1 MGFGVVCYLGWL
13 VCVIGRLGLFL
24 LLYLRVVF
32 CSVGCDGKLLC
43 TTSSC
48 GLCFGLQW
56 GVGCGGQFCL
66 EVQVA
71 ASRRRSAKWR
81 TAAKFCYTPLI
92 KKGQQLVQRILKRP
106 VALLRRPTPLPFSA

>member
-43 TTSSC
+43 TTSS
-48 GLCFGLQW
+48 FGLYFW
-56 GVGCGGQFCL
+56 TAVGGLVAVGNSVL
-66 EVQVA
+66 ELQVA
-71 ASRRRSAKWR
+71 ASRRRLAKRR
-81 TAAKFCYTPLI
+81 TAAKFCYPYLI
-92 KKGQQLVQRILKRP
+92 RSVCMEFCG
-106 VALLRRPTPLPFSA
+106 F